1 MITNF
6 SFIPP
11 NYQKSSPATGG
22 GANNSEKYTPLNEKP
37 MEEYI
42 FKKLFYIF
50 LLNFEAKM
58 HKFAEKVDQKRGIIF
73 IYISKILTKINL
85 LKF

>member
-1 MITNF
+1 
-6 SFIPP
+6 
-11 NYQKSSPATGG
+11 
-22 GANNSEKYTPLNEKP
+22 

-73 IYISKILTKINL
+73 IFISKILPKINL
-85 LKF
+85 LQF